1 VAIHAKGIE
10 NLSLQFHS
18 GQALS
23 IVEWMVNFKES
34 VTIVNRK

>member
-1 VAIHAKGIE
+1 MNAEDADKNSII

-23 IVEWMVNFKES
+23 VVEWIIIYKLS
-34 VTIVNRK
+34 GCI